1 VRKNVLACVAKNC
14 GKLSLIYNVQ
24 PVQSQK
30 EGKQMSA
37 LIGIVTIIGVELFLL
52 GVFLWSANDQRDIV
66 IVELKKIRKL
76 LESK

>member
-1 VRKNVLACVAKNC
+1 
-14 GKLSLIYNVQ
+14 
-24 PVQSQK
+24 
-30 EGKQMSA
+30 MSA